1 MVITI
6 IRNVLTMIV
15 NRIAQPSSDMYTIP
29 EAAKLMGIT
38 RQRLHLLVQHGRVRA
53 YRIGRVWMIPCDAIG
68 HILPAGRP
76 AGRPRKH
83 KR

>member
-38 RQRLHLLVQHGRVRA
+38 RQRLHLLVQHGRVMA

-68 HILPAGRP
+68 NILPSERP